1 MIRIDSSFASSS
13 LGHNYSSNMHI
24 HICISLFLFIY
35 LNILSIY
42 PSAIKPQIRHFHQ
55 NRHSLRP
62 QPFCHLICIFAKPM
76 ANFPPDSLILSHSP
90 FSPKLSL
97 CKGSLLISHLNSQMY
112 AKFAIF
118 VTFSF
123 FVKFDIFVKCA
134 SIQGAALNI
143 SLEFSP
149 FLPFSPLNAFLDI
162 SV

>member
-1 MIRIDSSFASSS
+1 MLLNQLSRALYEIRSTPKTNF
-13 LGHNYSSNMHI
+13 Y
-24 HICISLFLFIY
+24 FYFY
-35 LNILSIY
+35 LSILIFC
-42 PSAIKPQIRHFHQ
+42 PSIHPIEPQILHFHE

-62 QPFCHLICIFAKPM
+62 EPFCHLIWIFAKPM

-97 CKGSLLISHLNSQMY
+97 YKGSLLISHLNSQMC

-123 FVKFDIFVKCA
+123 LSNAPVYKGRLLTSPLNFRQPSRKFLPD
-134 SIQGAALNI
+134 
-143 SLEFSP
+143 
-149 FLPFSPLNAFLDI
+149 LPFSPLNAFLDI